1 MTAFIDQ
8 ERERFG
14 VEPICSTLD
23 VSASA
28 YHHRNTGAKSARV
41 VEDERLTAK
50 LREVFEANYECYGYR
65 RMHAA
70 LIRAGE
76 RVGRDQ
82 VVRLMRQ
89 AGLRG
94 AKRRG
99 KDWKTTIAD
108 PTAQKRPD
116 LVKRDFTASAPD
128 RLWVGD
134 FTYLRTWEGRV
145 FFAFILDV
153 YSRKIVGWQLARNMR
168 TDLVLDA
175 LRMAL
180 ATRAPGADFQLIH
193 HTDQGSQYTSFDYG
207 QELNDA
213 KVLAS
218 MGSVGD
224 AYDNAM
230 AESFVD
236 SFKTELI
243 KDRVW
248 HSTQQLE
255 LAVVEWVAWYND
267 ARLHSKLGN
276 RPPIEIENAWLAA
289 ARNPEPAPSSEPS
302 RSLILAEECDP
313 SGVVCAAQ
321 NQTITP
327 TPYS

>member
-1 MTAFIDQ
+1 VTAFIDS
-8 ERERFG
+8 ERGRFG

-28 YHHRNTGAKSARV
+28 YHHRKTGARSARAI
-41 VEDERLTAK
+41 EDERLGAVIRDVH
-50 LREVFEANYECYGYR
+50 RENYECYGSR
-65 RMHAA
+65 RVHAA
-70 LIRAGE
+70 LLRAGE

-82 VVRLMRQ
+82 VARLMRQ
-89 AGLRG
+89 NGLQG

-99 KDWKTTIAD
+99 KRWRTTITD

-116 LVKRDFTASAPD
+116 LVKRDFTAQAPD
-128 RLWVGD
+128 LLWVGD

-145 FFAFILDV
+145 YFSFILDV
-153 YSRKIVGWQLARNMR
+153 YSRRIVGWQLSTNMR

-193 HTDQGSQYTSFDYG
+193 HTDQGSQYTSFDYE
-207 QELNDA
+207 QELNDSR
-213 KVLAS
+213 VLAS
-218 MGSVGD
+218 MGTVGD

-248 HSTQQLE
+248 RSNSQLE
-255 LAVVEWVAWYND
+255 LAVVEWVGWYNND
-267 ARLHSKLGN
+267 RLHSRLGN
-276 RPPIEIENAWLAA
+276 RPPAEIETAFTATAKNGARAQGVLARTA
-289 ARNPEPAPSSEPS
+289 PTEPVDEQLSAG
-302 RSLILAEECDP
+302 L
-313 SGVVCAAQ
+313 CAAQ
-321 NQTITP
+321 
-327 TPYS
+327 